1 MAQVTQ
7 MKPALIRLGR
17 FYPGT
22 VARPPRRLFFRRE
35 TTDTSMK
42 KPLSLFLAGC
52 FLAFADAALAADEAP
67 AAPAL
72 DLLEYEVH
80 GNTVLT
86 SEAVEEAVYPY
97 LGPRRTVAD
106 VEKARKALE
115 KAYHDAGYLTV
126 YVDIPEQGVAGGVIK
141 LRVTEGK
148 VGRLKVA
155 GAEYTLPSRIR
166 SDVPSVAEGQ
176 VPYFPELQKELA
188 DANRAPGVR
197 VAPVL
202 QAGAAP
208 GTVDVNLNIEDR
220 PPLSAWIGVNNAY
233 SPNTTHERVNGGL
246 RYDNL
251 FQRAHSLSIQYQT
264 SPREP
269 SETSAISVSY
279 VLPFNSYRRYLS
291 FYGIRSESNVAALG
305 DLVSIG
311 NGNILGARLILPFT
325 GRRGLFHNVS
335 LGLDYKDFQE
345 SLIQGPV
352 PAIETPIHYWTFN
365 AAYAV
370 RAEDDS
376 GAWQMG
382 AGAVL
387 GLRGLGS
394 GETAFENKRYGAHGS
409 FAVLKLDG
417 QREERLGSGWSLLGR
432 LNAQLATEPL
442 ISNEQFSAGGAGSV
456 RGYLLSEALGDYGLR
471 GSLEA
476 RTPPFAFASWPALKR
491 LQPYVFVDGAHLRVI
506 DALPAQKD
514 RHSLWSAGLGLLLET
529 RQTLSLDVN
538 LAVPLRDSPYTS
550 ARETRVQFDAR
561 LNF

>member
-1 MAQVTQ
+1 
-7 MKPALIRLGR
+7 
-17 FYPGT
+17 
-22 VARPPRRLFFRRE
+22 
-35 TTDTSMK
+35 MK

-52 FLAFADAALAADEAP
+52 FLAFADAALAADQAS
-67 AAPAL
+67 AL

-86 SEAVEEAVYPY
+86 REAVEAAVYPY
-97 LGPRRTVAD
+97 LGPGRAVAD
-106 VEKARKALE
+106 VEKARQALE

-126 YVDIPEQGVAGGVIK
+126 YVDIPEQGVAGGVIR

-155 GAEYTLPSRIR
+155 GAGYTLPSRIR

-197 VAPVL
+197 VVPVL
-202 QAGAAP
+202 QAGVTP
-208 GTVDVNLNIEDR
+208 GTVDVTLNIEDG

-233 SPNTTHERVNGGL
+233 SPNTTHERVYGGL
-246 RYDNL
+246 RYGNL
-251 FQRAHSLSIQYQT
+251 FQRAHSLSMQYQT
-264 SPREP
+264 SPSEP
-269 SETSAISVSY
+269 SETSALSLSY
-279 VLPFNSYRRYLS
+279 VLPFSSYRRYLS
-291 FYGIRSESNVAALG
+291 FYGIHSESNVAALG

-311 NGNILGARLILPFT
+311 NGNILGARLILPFA
-325 GRRGLFHNVS
+325 GRPGRGFSHNVS

-352 PAIETPIHYWTFN
+352 PAIETPIHYWTLN
-365 AAYAV
+365 AAYAA

-394 GETAFENKRYGAHGS
+394 GDAAFGNKRFGAHGG

-432 LNAQLATEPL
+432 LNAQLANEPL

-491 LQPYVFVDGAHLRVI
+491 LQPYVFVDGAHLRVV

-538 LAVPLRDSPYTS
+538 LAVPFRDSPYTN
-550 ARETRVQFDAR
+550 AHETRVQFDAR